1 MKKEPDLKEEVKI
14 ENEIAETNSIADK
27 IERARDKL
35 AVVDAQL
42 EETSKLI
49 TKIDYNKGIV
59 MASTKDFQES
69 CVSIL
74 KKEQMLTKVVREVE
88 RNLQMYK
95 DYEEC
100 TRIMNTSQILDQP
113 KELVAIMHKI
123 ERGISFFRENFEY
136 KKAELY
142 LRRFEGLRHQV
153 LESKFLLKIV
163 KIMRELNSEIT
174 LRVVQ
179 TRLLETATHLSEIE
193 SRVLLYTKATAKTQE
208 SLDSLRL
215 LMSVLEGN
223 KGDFG
228 EFCEVKIY

>member
-1 MKKEPDLKEEVKI
+1 
-14 ENEIAETNSIADK
+14 
-27 IERARDKL
+27 
-35 AVVDAQL
+35 VDAQL

-100 TRIMNTSQILDQP
+100 TRVMNTSQILDQP

-123 ERGISFFRENFEY
+123 ERGISFFRENFEF

-179 TRLLETATHLSEIE
+179 TRLLETATQLSEIDP
-193 SRVLLYTKATAKTQE
+193 RVLLYAKATAKTQE
-208 SLDSLRL
+208 SLESLRL